1 MSSDR
6 TEQGPPQEVPTNI
19 NNAQINTNQ
28 SIVSDNESKIAANP
42 FVTPALVS
50 TIKPGTGNES
60 ESLAQ
65 LLEHIASLQK
75 TNSEMSQTLTNIQT
89 KNMEKFNDVVGSKIE
104 PWVKSLNIPEEQ
116 QKSFLEGIKIACEQ
130 GHKKG
135 IVDFEVNPAFSIACA
150 AATAHG
156 AAIESAEK
164 MRLEVLAANANLE
177 SQKLHLE
184 KESRNNNNNNMSII
198 GNKLRNDNV
207 LSSTASEL
215 GKRGHE
221 AVYSHEITDE
231 TTSSCWNQVF
241 DNMCD
246 KRNNI

>member
-1 MSSDR
+1 MSTDR
-6 TEQGPPQEVPTNI
+6 IESTQTQDVVS
-19 NNAQINTNQ
+19 NANVDQINTNQ
-28 SIVSDNESKIAANP
+28 HIVSNNESSVAANP
-42 FVTPALVS
+42 FAVPVPVTNVK
-50 TIKPGTGNES
+50 TGTGNES
-60 ESLAQ
+60 ESLSQ

-89 KNMEKFNDVVGSKIE
+89 KNMEKFHEVVGSKIE

-177 SQKLHLE
+177 SQKLYLE
-184 KESRNNNNNNMSII
+184 KESRNSNANNMSII
-198 GNKLRNDNV
+198 SHKLRNDNMPSNV
-207 LSSTASEL
+207 QSDL

-246 KRNNI
+246 KRNS